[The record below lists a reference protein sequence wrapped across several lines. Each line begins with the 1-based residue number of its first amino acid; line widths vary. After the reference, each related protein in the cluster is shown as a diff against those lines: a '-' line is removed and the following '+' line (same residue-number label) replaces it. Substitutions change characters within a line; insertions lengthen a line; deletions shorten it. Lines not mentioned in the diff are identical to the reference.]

1 MSPYLPSIETHMRAF
16 YQCLSEKARRR
27 YAAIEAHK
35 LGHGGRSYIARVL
48 GCSPQTIT
56 QGLYDLREPSPFER
70 TRIRRPGGGA
80 SWWRRRT
87 PP

>member
-35 LGHGGRSYIARVL
+35 LGHGGRNQLPPAERVV
-48 GCSPQTIT
+48 
-56 QGLYDLREPSPFER
+56 
-70 TRIRRPGGGA
+70 
-80 SWWRRRT
+80 
-87 PP
+87 